1 MTSNQNKPIIGII
14 GGTGKEGFG
23 LTYRWVKSGYKVIIG
38 SRSIEK
44 ANKKA
49 DEIKALLAIDQ
60 VQGTTY
66 EQAAIESDIV
76 VITIPFSTHIDILTK
91 LKPHLKDKLVID
103 VTVPLV
109 PPKVSV
115 VQMPPDGS
123 SAQEALRILGTSV
136 QLATAFQNIS
146 HVNLSPESDSP
157 TCDVLV
163 TGTSADARSTT
174 LSLVESAGFTGWDA
188 GPIENSAVV
197 EGLTSVLIW
206 INKKYGSSHA
216 GIRITGIENPD

>member
-1 MTSNQNKPIIGII
+1 MTSNQNKPTIGII
-14 GGTGKEGFG
+14 GGTGKEGIG
-23 LTYRWVKSGYKVIIG
+23 LAYRWVKAGYRVLIG

-44 ANKKA
+44 AIKKA
-49 DEIKALLAIDQ
+49 DEIKALLPGKQ

-66 EQAAIESDIV
+66 DQAAIESDIV
-76 VITIPFSTHIDILTK
+76 VITIPYSTHIDILTK
-91 LKPHLKDKLVID
+91 LRPNLKDKLVID

-123 SAQEALRILGTSV
+123 AAQEALRILGTTA
-136 QLATAFQNIS
+136 QLAAAFHNIS
-146 HVNLSPESDSP
+146 HVNLSLESDSAD
-157 TCDVLV
+157 CDVLV
-163 TGTSADARSTT
+163 TGTNSDARATT
-174 LSLVESAGFTGWDA
+174 LSLVEQAGFTGWDA
-188 GPIENSAVV
+188 GPIENSVVV

-216 GIRITGIENPD
+216 GIRISGVETPD